1 MELPESLLEYLHRK
15 KVKVGFEVNNTED
28 RMKAYILVFPVE
40 KEEEQ
45 KYRNNLLP
53 VISYEI
59 RYIKHKEIYTDS
71 EWGLDYDY
79 VLGDK
84 STRIKRVFVDRNEG
98 NSELF
103 RVLSKFDIDF
113 FDFKR
118 PGFFDS
124 ALIDSP
130 IECYIEDENMFS
142 HLWED

>member
-15 KVKVGFEVNNTED
+15 KVKVGFQVNNTED
-28 RMKAYILVFPVE
+28 GMKAYVLIFPVE

-45 KYRNNLLP
+45 KYKNNLLP
-53 VISYEI
+53 VVSYEI

-71 EWGLDYDY
+71 EWGLDYDH
-79 VLGDK
+79 VLEDK
-84 STRIKRVFVDRNEG
+84 STRIKRVFVDRNEE

-103 RVLSKFDIDF
+103 SVLSEFDIDF
-113 FDFKR
+113 LDFKR
-118 PGFFDS
+118 LRFFDS
-124 ALIDSP
+124 ALVDST